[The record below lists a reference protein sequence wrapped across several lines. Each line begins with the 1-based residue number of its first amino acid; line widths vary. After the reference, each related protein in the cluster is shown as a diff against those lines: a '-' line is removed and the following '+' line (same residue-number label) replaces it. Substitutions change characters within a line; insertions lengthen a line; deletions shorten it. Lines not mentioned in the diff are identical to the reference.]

1 MIAHDAGAKKLSIK
15 GLQIS
20 DARFNTSD
28 KYAHFLKDS
37 FYSQARS
44 SVPLKISLM
53 NLLFESWVRWQ
64 L

>member
-53 NLLFESWVRWQ
+53 NLLFES
-64 L
+64 